1 MNKRDCKIIRKVCFY
16 LIISLFLFLSEVSY
30 AQDEDKI
37 VIGNKVKMHS
47 NIFDKEI
54 ELSVHVPEDYDKS
67 NERYPVLYTF
77 HSHFEMVC
85 GIVKNLYDWNLSPE
99 IIVINID
106 SYEYGYLTPSSV
118 ERNSNSGEAD
128 LFLQFFKEEL
138 FPFIDSKYRTHP
150 YRIVYSGALGGV
162 FTVYAILAKPVVF
175 NAGIAP
181 IPWIIYDDE
190 NRYMINNAENFLGKN
205 EYHNFLYMTMDNEFE
220 LLQDLETF
228 VNVLRRFPQQGLEWE
243 YHFWPEEDHY
253 STGPRSIH
261 SGLRSLFSGWNTIPV
276 EIAHQGLEQIKRHE
290 DSLNKKFGY
299 DIGISLNALWW
310 AGQGHMKSNQ
320 YDKAIAIFKYRVEK
334 QPNDAFVYIDLGRAY
349 EGDNQLE
356 LAKKTYEKA
365 YNIEVSSSNPQIRY
379 IKRIKNFLDN
389 INKKINETEKYC

>member
-1 MNKRDCKIIRKVCFY
+1 MMNKRDCKLIRKVCFY
-16 LIISLFLFLSEVSY
+16 LIIPLFLFLNKVGYSQV
-30 AQDEDKI
+30 EDKI

-54 ELSVHVPEDYDKS
+54 ELSVHIPEDYDKS
-67 NERYPVLYTF
+67 KERYLVLYTF
-77 HSHFEMVC
+77 HSIFELVC
-85 GIVKNLYDWNLSPE
+85 GIVKNLYDWNLSPKV
-99 IIVINID
+99 IVINID
-106 SYEYGYLTPSSV
+106 SYEYGYLTPTRV
-118 ERNSNSGEAD
+118 EGNSNSGEAD

-138 FPFIDSKYRTHP
+138 FPFIDSKYRTHL

-162 FTVYAILAKPVVF
+162 FTAYVILAKPDVF

-181 IPWIIYDDE
+181 IPWIIYDGE

-220 LLQDLETF
+220 LLQDLKTL

-261 SGLRSLFSGWNTIPV
+261 SGLRSLFGGWNTIPV
-276 EIAHQGLEQIKRHE
+276 EVAHQGLEQIKRHE
-290 DSLNKKFGY
+290 DSLNEKFGH
-299 DIGISLNALWW
+299 DIEISLNALWW

-334 QPNDAFVYIDLGRAY
+334 NPNDAFVYIDLGRAY
-349 EGDNQLE
+349 EGDNQLK
-356 LAKKTYEKA
+356 LAKQTYEKA
-365 YNIEVSSSNPQIRY
+365 YNIEVSS
-379 IKRIKNFLDN
+379 
-389 INKKINETEKYC
+389 